1 MDDFIENIAAVTH
14 NAMQLAVDL
23 KHALNMGYL
32 TIDGVKN
39 ICDEI
44 VKILEEDQKS

>member
-1 MDDFIENIAAVTH
+1 MDDFIENIAAVIHDAT
-14 NAMQLAVDL
+14 QLAGDL

-44 VKILEEDQKS
+44 VKVLEEDQKS

>member
-1 MDDFIENIAAVTH
+1 MDNFIKNIAAVIHDAT
-14 NAMQLAVDL
+14 QLAGNL
-23 KHALNMGYL
+23 KYALNMGYL

-44 VKILEEDQKS
+44 VKVLEEDQKT